1 MSIYKV
7 TVGLL
12 ALLLVCSVRAE
23 EEENSAEL
31 SVGEL
36 LERANSGIV
45 RGPDEP
51 KVVGDIAVDD
61 ENDVRNADPCTS
73 RGCMWPKSSD
83 GWVYV
88 PFVIANHFTS
98 RELQVIQRG
107 LDSFSSVSCIRFT
120 PRSNQRDYI
129 SIESNSGCYSYVGR
143 LGYAQTVSLDRNGC
157 IYHNTVQHELLHA
170 LGFNHEQ
177 CRSDRDNH
185 IRVVWEN
192 IIDSYKYAFDK
203 INTLNQGTPYDYNS
217 VMQYHRTAFSKNGQ
231 PTMVPIPNSNVSFG
245 QGTQMSQN
253 DITRLN
259 RLYQC
264 FFEDASADLS
274 VGELLER
281 ANRNIIRD
289 FDEPE
294 LTEGDIAIDNRRNAD
309 PCTSTGCMW
318 PKSSNGKVY
327 VPYVIANH
335 YSSREL
341 QVIQRGLDSFS
352 SMSCIQFRPRSNER
366 DYLSIESRNGCYSY
380 VGRLGNAQTVSLDR
394 NGCIYHNTVQHEL
407 LHALGFNHEQTRNDR
422 DNHIRVVW
430 ENIIENMKHNFD
442 KINTLNQGTP
452 YDYNSVMQY
461 HRTAFSK
468 NGQPTMIPIP
478 NSNVPIGQ
486 ATQMSQNDITRLN
499 RLYKCSPDFDEPE
512 LTEGDTAVDSDSERN
527 ADPCTS
533 SGCMWPK
540 SSDGKVYVPYVIA
553 NHYSSRELQVIQR
566 GLDSF
571 SSMSCI
577 RFNHHSN
584 ERDYLSIESHN
595 GCYSYVG
602 HCGNAQTV
610 SLACS
615 GCIYHKTVKHELL
628 HALGF
633 NHEKTRSDRDN
644 MLSGKT
650 LLRVR
655 CQYLKI
661 NHMLI

>member
-1 MSIYKV
+1 MLFV
-7 TVGLL
+7 T
-12 ALLLVCSVRAE
+12 
-23 EEENSAEL
+23 
-31 SVGEL
+31 
-36 LERANSGIV
+36 V

-73 RGCMWPKSSD
+73 QGCMWPKSSD

-107 LDSFSSVSCIRFT
+107 LDSFASVSCIRFT

-129 SIESNSGCYSYVGR
+129 SIVSDSGCYSYVGR
-143 LGYAQTVSLDRNGC
+143 RGYAQTVSLDRNGC

-192 IIDSYKYAFDK
+192 IIDGYKYAFNK

-259 RLYQC
+259 RLYRC

-294 LTEGDIAIDNRRNAD
+294 LTEGDIAIDNERNAD
-309 PCTSTGCMW
+309 PCTSSGCMW
-318 PKSSNGKVY
+318 PKYSDGKVY

-341 QVIQRGLDSFS
+341 QIIQRGLDSFS
-352 SMSCIQFRPRSNER
+352 SMSCIQFRRRSNER
-366 DYLSIESRNGCYSY
+366 DYLSIESRGGCYSY
-380 VGRLGNAQTVSLDR
+380 VGRRGYAQTVSLDR

-407 LHALGFNHEQTRNDR
+407 LHALGFNHEQTRSDR

-430 ENIIENMKHNFD
+430 ENIIDNMRHNFN

-468 NGQPTMIPIP
+468 NGQPTMVPIP
-478 NSNVPIGQ
+478 NSNVAIGQ

-512 LTEGDTAVDSDSERN
+512 LTEGDIAVDSDSERN

-533 SGCMWPK
+533 SGCRWPK
-540 SSDGKVYVPYVIA
+540 SSDSKVYVPYVIA
-553 NHYSSRELQVIQR
+553 NHYSSRELQI
-566 GLDSF
+566 
-571 SSMSCI
+571 I
-577 RFNHHSN
+577 
-584 ERDYLSIESHN
+584 
-595 GCYSYVG
+595 
-602 HCGNAQTV
+602 
-610 SLACS
+610 
-615 GCIYHKTVKHELL
+615 
-628 HALGF
+628 
-633 NHEKTRSDRDN
+633 
-644 MLSGKT
+644 
-650 LLRVR
+650 
-655 CQYLKI
+655 
-661 NHMLI
+661 